1 GRGFLFFHSEGGVRP
16 GHPPQVLE
24 GVVVGD
30 HAAPAV
36 GAEPDLGC
44 LGRRHPASQTRSII
58 FLSVRYFTILPTS
71 CECSRVVTRIAS
83 SVSTTTRFCTPTAAT
98 NFLGA

>member
-1 GRGFLFFHSEGGVRP
+1 PVRRVLVLQHVGSDRA
-16 GHPPQVLE
+16 GHAPHVLE
-24 GVVVGD
+24 GVIVGD
-30 HAAPAV
+30 HATPAV
-36 GAEPDLGC
+36 GAELDVGC
-44 LGRRHPASQTRSII
+44 LGHPASQTRSII
-58 FLSVRYFTILPTS
+58 FLSVKYFTILPTS